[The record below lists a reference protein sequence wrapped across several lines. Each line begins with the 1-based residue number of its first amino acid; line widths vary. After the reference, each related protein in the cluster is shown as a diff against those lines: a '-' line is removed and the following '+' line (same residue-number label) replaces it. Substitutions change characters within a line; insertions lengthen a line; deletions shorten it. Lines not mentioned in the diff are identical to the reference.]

1 MNFDVN
7 KSIDILQRTPVV
19 LVSLLENITDEWAFT
34 NEGPDTFS
42 PFDVL
47 GHLVHGEK
55 TDWIARME
63 IILSDKSDKTFEP
76 FDRFAQFEESK
87 GKTMNQL
94 LSEFKTL
101 RNKNIGI
108 LQSKNLTESDL
119 NKIGMHPSLGEVTL
133 KDLLA
138 TWTVHD
144 LGHIAQITRVMSK
157 NYKEEVGP
165 WLDYLPILTRH

>member
-1 MNFDVN
+1 MNFDIN
-7 KSIDILQRTPVV
+7 KSIDILQRTPAV
-19 LVSLLENITDEWAFT
+19 LESLLENISDDWVFS

-63 IILSDKSDKTFEP
+63 IILSESSNKTFEP

-87 GKTMNQL
+87 GKTINQL
-94 LSEFKTL
+94 LSEFKLL
-101 RNKNIGI
+101 RNKNIEI
-108 LQSKNLTESDL
+108 LKAKNFIESDFS
-119 NKIGMHPSLGEVTL
+119 KIGIHPSLGEVTL

-144 LGHIAQITRVMSK
+144 LGHIAQVTRVMSK
-157 NYKEEVGP
+157 CYKEEVGP
-165 WLDYLPILTRH
+165 WLDYLPILTRR

>member
-1 MNFDVN
+1 MNFDIN
-7 KSIDILQRTPVV
+7 KSIDILQRTPAV
-19 LVSLLENITDEWAFT
+19 LESLLENISDDWAFA

-55 TDWIARME
+55 TDWIVRME
-63 IILSDKSDKTFEP
+63 IILSDSENKTFEP

-87 GKTMNQL
+87 GKSINQL
-94 LSEFKTL
+94 LSEFKSL
-101 RNKNIGI
+101 RNKNIEI
-108 LQSKNLTESDL
+108 LQSKNFIESDFAKL
-119 NKIGMHPSLGEVTL
+119 GLHPSLGEVTL

-157 NYKEEVGP
+157 CYKDEVGS

>member
-1 MNFDVN
+1 MYFDIN
-7 KSIDILQRTPVV
+7 QSIDILQRTPDV
-19 LVSLLENITDEWAFT
+19 LESLLENISDEWAFN
-34 NEGPDTFS
+34 NEGPETFS

-63 IILSDKSDKTFEP
+63 IILSNSDNKTFEP

-94 LSEFKTL
+94 LSEFKIL
-101 RNKNIGI
+101 RNKNIEI
-108 LQSKNLTESDL
+108 LKAKNLIESDFS
-119 NKIGMHPSLGEVTL
+119 KIGIHPSLGEVTL